1 LFIRRP
7 IGPIRP
13 LGPIRPI
20 GPSFGQITDRPAL
33 VGFYGDFMVIVIVNW
48 REYQKFVVHLWKL
61 KNKSNIMAR
70 PIKETPV
77 LRGKDA
83 EKFAEKIAN
92 PAPVS
97 QSEKDAARRAYEAFK
112 AISTFP
118 M

>member
-1 LFIRRP
+1 
-7 IGPIRP
+7 
-13 LGPIRPI
+13 
-20 GPSFGQITDRPAL
+20 
-33 VGFYGDFMVIVIVNW
+33 
-48 REYQKFVVHLWKL
+48 
-61 KNKSNIMAR
+61 MAR

-83 EKFAEKIAN
+83 EVFARRMAN

-97 QSEKDAARRAYEAFK
+97 KAVKEAARKAYEAFK

>member
-1 LFIRRP
+1 
-7 IGPIRP
+7 
-13 LGPIRPI
+13 
-20 GPSFGQITDRPAL
+20 
-33 VGFYGDFMVIVIVNW
+33 
-48 REYQKFVVHLWKL
+48 
-61 KNKSNIMAR
+61 MAR

-83 EKFAEKIAN
+83 ENFARRMAK

-97 QSEKDAARRAYEAFK
+97 HSEKEAARKAYEAFK

>member
-1 LFIRRP
+1 
-7 IGPIRP
+7 
-13 LGPIRPI
+13 
-20 GPSFGQITDRPAL
+20 
-33 VGFYGDFMVIVIVNW
+33 
-48 REYQKFVVHLWKL
+48 
-61 KNKSNIMAR
+61 MAR

-83 EKFAEKIAN
+83 EIFAKKIAN

-97 QSEKDAARRAYEAFK
+97 KSEKEAAKKAFEAIK

>member
-1 LFIRRP
+1 
-7 IGPIRP
+7 
-13 LGPIRPI
+13 
-20 GPSFGQITDRPAL
+20 
-33 VGFYGDFMVIVIVNW
+33 
-48 REYQKFVVHLWKL
+48 
-61 KNKSNIMAR
+61 MAR

-83 EKFAEKIAN
+83 ENFAKRMAN

-97 QSEKDAARRAYEAFK
+97 KAEKEAAKKAYEAFK